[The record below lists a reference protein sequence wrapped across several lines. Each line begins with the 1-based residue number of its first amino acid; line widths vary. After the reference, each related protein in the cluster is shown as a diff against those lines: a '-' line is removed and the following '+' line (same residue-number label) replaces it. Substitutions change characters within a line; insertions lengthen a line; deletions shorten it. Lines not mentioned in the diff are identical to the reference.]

1 VTIADLRCQN
11 LILFEAVSGSRAYGT
26 NLPHSDTDLKGVFVL
41 PEDQFF
47 GLDYVPQVAN
57 ATNDEV
63 FYELR
68 RFVELLLK
76 NSPTVL
82 ELLGTPADCGV
93 YQHPLFAQFQ
103 ARAFLSQLCR
113 QSFAEYAV
121 AQIRKAQGL
130 NKKINHPE
138 PPARKSVLDFCYVTV
153 GAQPAAT
160 WLTRQGHEAARCG
173 LANVP
178 HLTDLYALFVDAT
191 PGRAHGYRGLVRDP
205 ETSQDVLLSA
215 VPKGEAPVAYFSFNR
230 NGYSTCC
237 RALRE
242 YWEWV
247 AKRNVERYQNTVQ
260 HGKNYDAKNMLHV
273 FRLLQMAEEIA
284 ITGQLQVRRPNR
296 EFLLQIRRGEFE
308 YADLVA
314 EAERLVERVE
324 AAFAAS
330 TRSTSGGRTPAPGA
344 PRLLPAGVELNG
356 PLAAKHG
363 RSSGWPRPFGA
374 EFTPGRLLRH
384 QLHAGVEPRVGYGG
398 NGLDAHAPVVG
409 ADVGQLKQGGVVRRE
424 GVLGFDEVAVHAQRF
439 GVVADHQG
447 CCVAPVGVQHFRAAS
462 RQLPRRA
469 VVVGPDVL
477 AG

>member
-1 VTIADLRCQN
+1 MTIADLRRQN

-68 RFVELLLK
+68 RFLELLLK
-76 NSPTVL
+76 NNPTVL
-82 ELLGTPADCGV
+82 ELLGTPADCVV

-103 ARAFLSQLCR
+103 ARDFLSQLCR
-113 QSFAEYAV
+113 PSFAEYAV

-153 GAQPAAT
+153 GAGAQPVAT
-160 WLTRQGHEAARCG
+160 WLTRQGYEAARCG

-191 PGRAHGYRGLVRDP
+191 PERAHGYRGLVRDP
-205 ETSQDVLLSA
+205 KTSQDVLLSA
-215 VPKGEAPVAYFSFNR
+215 VPKGEVPVAYLSFNR
-230 NGYSTCC
+230 NGYSTYC
-237 RALRE
+237 RAFRE

-247 AKRNVERYQNTVQ
+247 AKRNAERYQNTVQ

-284 ITGQLQVRRPNR
+284 TTGQLHVRRPNR

-308 YADLVA
+308 YAELVA

-330 TRSTSGGRTPAPGA
+330 A
-344 PRLLPAGVELNG
+344 LPAAPNK
-356 PLAAKHG
+356 AA
-363 RSSGWPRPFGA
+363 A
-374 EFTPGRLLRH
+374 EETLRRVRH
-384 QLHAGVEPRVGYGG
+384 SFYAGY
-398 NGLDAHAPVVG
+398 
-409 ADVGQLKQGGVVRRE
+409 Q
-424 GVLGFDEVAVHAQRF
+424 
-439 GVVADHQG
+439 
-447 CCVAPVGVQHFRAAS
+447 S
-462 RQLPRRA
+462 
-469 VVVGPDVL
+469 
-477 AG
+477 